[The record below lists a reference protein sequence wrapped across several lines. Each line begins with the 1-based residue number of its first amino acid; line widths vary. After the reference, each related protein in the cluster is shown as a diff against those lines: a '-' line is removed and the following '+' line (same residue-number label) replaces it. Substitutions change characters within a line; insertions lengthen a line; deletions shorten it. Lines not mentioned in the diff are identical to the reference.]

1 VEVGR
6 VFLDWTDTT
15 EAAKP
20 LLKARALELTERV
33 MTDADPGIAL
43 EILERLSVVESASKG
58 NAVSRFRW

>member
-15 EAAKP
+15 EAAKH